1 MKLPFGGA
9 QGAVFD
15 ILCPLSAMQWSRSE
29 REKMKLPF
37 GGAQGA
43 VFDFLC
49 PLNAGHVVEVPKH
62 GREREKYE
70 VTLCQCSGCRV
81 CFSLPAERNVVEPK

>member
-1 MKLPFGGA
+1 MLFKKKMK
-9 QGAVFD
+9 
-15 ILCPLSAMQWSRSE
+15 E
-29 REKMKLPF
+29 RKMKLPF

-62 GREREKYE
+62 GR
-70 VTLCQCSGCRV
+70 
-81 CFSLPAERNVVEPK
+81 